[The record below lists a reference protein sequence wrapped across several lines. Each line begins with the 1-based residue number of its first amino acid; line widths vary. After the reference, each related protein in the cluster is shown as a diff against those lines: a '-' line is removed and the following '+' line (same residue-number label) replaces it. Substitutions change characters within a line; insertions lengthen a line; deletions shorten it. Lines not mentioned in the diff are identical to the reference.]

1 MASPQR
7 RPALTKAQ
15 IKPHPVAPSPRG
27 RDQPRPTA
35 IPAVLETP
43 AATLSARVPE
53 ELRDAVKLYAATHR
67 ESVQHIVTEA
77 VRRYIQ
83 L

>member
-15 IKPHPVAPSPRG
+15 IKPHPVAPSPPG
-27 RDQPRPTA
+27 KDQAPPTGA
-35 IPAVLETP
+35 SVATP
-43 AATLSARVPE
+43 TPTATLSARIPE
-53 ELRDAVKLYAATHR
+53 ELRDAVKLYAAAHR

-77 VRRYIQ
+77 VRRYIHE
-83 L
+83 